1 MTTTATPRNERLARK
16 IDLATAHLHAIDAAL
31 VRRAGDNLAAFQNR
45 ELTGPEAE
53 GVLSVTVE
61 SLLDII
67 ERMSREVGA

>member
-1 MTTTATPRNERLARK
+1 MNTFTTARNERLIRK
-16 IDLATAHLHAIDAAL
+16 AHAAAEHLNAIDAAL
-31 VRRAGDNLAAFQNR
+31 VKRAGDNLAAFHNR

-67 ERMSREVGA
+67 ERLSR

>member
-1 MTTTATPRNERLARK
+1 MTTTTTPRNERLARK

-31 VRRAGDNLAAFQNR
+31 VRRARENLAAFQNR

-67 ERMSREVGA
+67 ARLASDA